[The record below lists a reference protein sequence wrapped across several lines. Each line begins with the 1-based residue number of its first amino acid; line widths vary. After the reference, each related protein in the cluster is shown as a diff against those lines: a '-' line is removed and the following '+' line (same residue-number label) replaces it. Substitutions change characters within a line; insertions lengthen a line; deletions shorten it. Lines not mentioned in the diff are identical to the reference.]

1 MKNYAYLCGIKIK
14 NTTIMKKSI
23 SILLVVWALV
33 LAYCIFNTN
42 LYVNAFVLTLG
53 AIAVILGAAYIFEKN
68 ENKKKK

>member
-1 MKNYAYLCGIKIK
+1 MKNYAYLCSIKIK
-14 NTTIMKKSI
+14 NITIMKKSI